1 MTRTA
6 TQKRQYFRQQLE
18 STRAIVAPGVYDGY
32 GARLVQQGGFEAV
45 YMTGNGISASLL
57 GRPDVGLVDLTM
69 ISDHARRV
77 ARCVEIPLICD
88 ADTGYGN
95 VVNVART
102 VAEFEAAGVAAIHI
116 EDQISPKRCAQM
128 AGARNVLDFDE
139 SVSKIAAAVAAKS
152 DPSFVIIARTDS
164 AEALGLQEAIRRAQA
179 FRDAGADAV
188 FLEIKANPEILA
200 QIRQVK
206 DQVGASVVVNMDTGG
221 QLRAMHADS
230 LKAAGIDIAIYP
242 ALARGVFG
250 HAMTEA
256 LTHLRG
262 QGSIVGYVDHM
273 FTSAQYNDALG
284 LKEIEAWESRFSI
297 ESQSSRKS

>member
-1 MTRTA
+1 MTPTA
-6 TQKRQYFRQQLE
+6 TQKRQSLRQQLGAH
-18 STRAIVAPGVYDGY
+18 RAIIAPGVYDGY
-32 GARLVQQGGFEAV
+32 GARLVQQGGFDAV
-45 YMTGNGISASLL
+45 YMTGNGISAALL

-116 EDQISPKRCAQM
+116 EDQVSPKRCAQM

-139 SVSKIAAAVAAKS
+139 SVSKVAAAVAARS

-164 AEALGLQEAIRRAQA
+164 AEALGLHEAIRRAQA

-200 QIRQVK
+200 QIRQAR
-206 DQVGASVVVNMDTGG
+206 DQVGTSLVVNMDTGG

-256 LTHLRG
+256 LSHLRG
-262 QGSIVGYVDHM
+262 HGNIAGYADRM
-273 FTSAQYNDALG
+273 FSSAQYNDALG
-284 LKEIEAWESRFSI
+284 LAEIEAWESRFST
-297 ESQSSRKS
+297 EVGPTRNS